1 MKHLKKFNEELSTE
15 ESNSMEKSFQKAK
28 VSPVTEKLPINR
40 VYSVL
45 FIQLSDTINALFL
58 PCSRRIEHPDYP
70 GNFAEGGKY
79 MMIDLN
85 YSSYISIHETLDYA
99 VENLT
104 SDESSSYDFSDSW
117 EVFKDQNSDRLV
129 SILDYNDINFQ
140 EIENILL
147 DYNINVENM
156 WGLLK

>member
-1 MKHLKKFNEELSTE
+1 MKHIKKFNEELSTE
-15 ESNSMEKSFQKAK
+15 EANSIEKSFRKAK

-45 FIQLSDTINALFL
+45 FIELSEGESFDN
-58 PCSRRIEHPDYP
+58 PD
-70 GNFAEGGKY
+70 ELGKY
-79 MMIDLN
+79 MMINLN
-85 YSSYISIHETLDYA
+85 YSSYISLHETLDNA
-99 VENLT
+99 VECLT
-104 SDESSSYDFSDSW
+104 SDESVSSIIGLSPDYCDSW
-117 EVFKDQNSDRLV
+117 EVFKGQNSDRFV

>member
-1 MKHLKKFNEELSTE
+1 MKHLRKFNEELSTE
-15 ESNSMEKSFQKAK
+15 EANSIEKSFQKAK

-45 FIQLSDTINALFL
+45 FIQLSDTIQGEIT
-58 PCSRRIEHPDYP
+58 SD
-70 GNFAEGGKY
+70 EGGKY

-85 YSSYISIHETLDYA
+85 YSSYISVHETLDYA

-104 SDESSSYDFSDSW
+104 SDESGSYDFSDSW
-117 EVFKDQNSDRLV
+117 EVFKGQNSDRFV
-129 SILDYNDINFQ
+129 SILDYNDTNFQ

-147 DYNINVENM
+147 DYNINVENI

>member
-45 FIQLSDTINALFL
+45 FIQLSDTIQGEIT
-58 PCSRRIEHPDYP
+58 SD
-70 GNFAEGGKY
+70 EGGKY

-85 YSSYISIHETLDYA
+85 YSSYISVHETLDYA

-104 SDESSSYDFSDSW
+104 SDESGSYDFSDSW
-117 EVFKDQNSDRLV
+117 EVFKGQNSDRFV
-129 SILDYNDINFQ
+129 SILDYNDTNFQ

>member
-1 MKHLKKFNEELSTE
+1 MDMKHLRKFNEELSTDE
-15 ESNSMEKSFQKAK
+15 ANSIEKSFQKAK

-45 FIQLSDTINALFL
+45 FIQLSDTIQGEIT
-58 PCSRRIEHPDYP
+58 SD
-70 GNFAEGGKY
+70 EGGKY

-85 YSSYISIHETLDYA
+85 YSSYISVHETLDYA

-104 SDESSSYDFSDSW
+104 SDESGSYDFSDSW
-117 EVFKDQNSDRLV
+117 EVFKGQNSDRFV
-129 SILDYNDINFQ
+129 SILDYNDTNFQ

>member
-1 MKHLKKFNEELSTE
+1 MDMKHLRKFNEELSTDE
-15 ESNSMEKSFQKAK
+15 ANSIEKSFQKAK

-45 FIQLSDTINALFL
+45 FIQLSDTIQGEIT
-58 PCSRRIEHPDYP
+58 SD
-70 GNFAEGGKY
+70 EGGKY

-85 YSSYISIHETLDYA
+85 YSSYISVHETLDYA

-104 SDESSSYDFSDSW
+104 SDESGSYDFSDSW
-117 EVFKDQNSDRLV
+117 EVFKGQNSDRFV
-129 SILDYNDINFQ
+129 SILDYNDTNFQ

-147 DYNINVENM
+147 DYNINVENI

>member
-45 FIQLSDTINALFL
+45 FIQLSDTIQGEIT
-58 PCSRRIEHPDYP
+58 SD
-70 GNFAEGGKY
+70 EGGKY

-85 YSSYISIHETLDYA
+85 YSSYISVHETLDYA

-117 EVFKDQNSDRLV
+117 EVFKGQNSDRLV

>member
-1 MKHLKKFNEELSTE
+1 MKHLRKFNEELSTE
-15 ESNSMEKSFQKAK
+15 EANSIEKSFQKAK

-45 FIQLSDTINALFL
+45 FIQLSDTI
-58 PCSRRIEHPDYP
+58 EHPDLD
-70 GNFAEGGKY
+70 EGGKY

-85 YSSYISIHETLDYA
+85 YSSYISVHENLDYA

-104 SDESSSYDFSDSW
+104 SDESGSYDFSDSW
-117 EVFKDQNSDRLV
+117 EVFKGQNSDRFV
-129 SILDYNDINFQ
+129 SILDYNDTNFQ